1 MRGADQNQ
9 DGMFSYLSPAAR
21 VPKDH
26 PLRPIKKIVNQ
37 ALSELWHDFEAMYA
51 REGRPSIPR
60 KSCCGPCCSRCCI
73 PFAAN
78 AC

>member
-26 PLRPIKKIVNQ
+26 PLRPIKKMVNQ

-51 REGRPSIPR
+51 KEGALPPLRR
-60 KSCCGPCCSRCCI
+60 SCCAPCCCKRCTPSAVNDC
-73 PFAAN
+73 
-78 AC
+78 